1 MIINIRQSIFETN
14 SSSMHSI
21 AIKKEHHKIKP
32 GEEQED
38 FFLYKGKVGIS
49 YDDICF
55 GRTPF
60 RCLATL
66 FTKSLYVIA
75 EDYSNREEVYSII
88 RKFYPDFIE
97 FDYQFSRSGYPDIGL
112 IEESC
117 NVYGFIK
124 RHNITLEDFLT
135 DNAYVIFVDGDE
147 YCVLNNMIRHGIIKK
162 ENFEEIE
169 YEDTI
174 Y

>member
-32 GEEQED
+32 GEE
-38 FFLYKGKVGIS
+38 
-49 YDDICF
+49 
-55 GRTPF
+55 
-60 RCLATL
+60 
-66 FTKSLYVIA
+66 
-75 EDYSNREEVYSII
+75 EVYSII

-97 FDYQFSRSGYPDIGL
+97 FDYQFSRSDYPDIGL